1 MQNVDEGEEF
11 AVEYTD
17 KERRRI
23 LIPGFILG
31 ALVVIVGKNWISPWF
46 REFVD
51 TAHCR
56 SFFGYSGTEILFYG
70 IFVGL
75 PCLAILSLLN
85 LTWTGAKI
93 VRDKQAPPKG
103 MKVFR
108 KTKIIR
114 GKLALCKGLFLLL
127 IVPVLGI
134 PFATW
139 GYFQAREIVEAMKG
153 KRIAQPACREKGLAT
168 DTRSNDLH

>member
-1 MQNVDEGEEF
+1 MQNVNDVEEF

-17 KERRRI
+17 QERRRI

-31 ALVVIVGKNWISPWF
+31 ALVVIVGKAWISPWF
-46 REFVD
+46 RGFVE

-75 PCLAILSLLN
+75 PCLATLTLLN
-85 LTWTGAKI
+85 LTWTGYKI
-93 VRDKQAPPKG
+93 LRDKQAPPKG
-103 MKVFR
+103 TKVFR

-114 GKLALCKGLFLLL
+114 GKRAIGKGLFLLL

-139 GYFQAREIVEAMKG
+139 GYFQAGEIVEAMKG
-153 KRIAQPACREKGLAT
+153 KRIVQPGCGAMGLAT
-168 DTRSNDLH
+168 DTRSADLH